1 MQLVKRDY
9 KLTAIEIHLIP
20 FKICFKVLLEYRC
33 TLCVTLMK
41 YNYQISERQLPNH
54 HNNRKT
60 QLPNLSENLLHQKSS
75 KIYIIDHQN
84 LTQN

>member
-9 KLTAIEIHLIP
+9 KLTAIEMHFNP
-20 FKICFKVLLEYRC
+20 FKTCHKLLFEYSC

-54 HNNRKT
+54 HNNRK
-60 QLPNLSENLLHQKSS
+60 LSYQIIAT
-75 KIYIIDHQN
+75 IYCTKYQGKY
-84 LTQN
+84 TS